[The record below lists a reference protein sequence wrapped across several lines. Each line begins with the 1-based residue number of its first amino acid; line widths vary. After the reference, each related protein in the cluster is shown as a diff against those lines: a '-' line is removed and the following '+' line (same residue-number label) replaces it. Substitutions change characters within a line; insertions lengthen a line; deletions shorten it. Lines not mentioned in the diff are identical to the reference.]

1 MYFFLPQLFLPSPEI
16 LSEKGQPA
24 LPFVGG
30 LADSTVIATH

>member
-16 LSEKGQPA
+16 LSKKVQPG

-30 LADSTVIATH
+30 LAGSTVITTH